1 MTLKTKYSVGDMV
14 YTSSGS
20 NTPNKYYVIAID
32 IAVKM
37 ENIFIIYSLVKTGG
51 GGDVVRLPEPCV
63 FQTPAD
69 VAAFEKAT
77 KEAFE
82 KERAGERRS
91 DIWLK

>member
-1 MTLKTKYSVGDMV
+1 MTLKTKYSVGDIV

-20 NTPNKYYVIAID
+20 NMPSKYYVIAID

-37 ENIFIIYSLVKTGG
+37 ENIFVIYSLAKTGG
-51 GGDVVRLPEPCV
+51 GDDVVRLPEPYI
-63 FQTPAD
+63 FQTISD

-91 DIWLK
+91 DI